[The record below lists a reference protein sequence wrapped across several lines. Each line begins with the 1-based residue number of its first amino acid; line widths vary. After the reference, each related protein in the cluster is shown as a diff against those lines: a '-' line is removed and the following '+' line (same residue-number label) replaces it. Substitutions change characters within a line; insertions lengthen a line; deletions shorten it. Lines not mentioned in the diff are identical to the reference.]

1 MKKIEAIIR
10 PLKLD
15 AVKDAVTALGVG
27 GMTITDVRGVGHQPE
42 HREQR
47 AGMEYIIDL
56 LPRTKLEVVVA
67 DPLAE
72 AVVGTICKV
81 AWTGFPGD
89 GKVFV
94 LPVTG
99 VVRIRTGEMGEG
111 AI

>member
-10 PLKLD
+10 PFKLD
-15 AVKDAVTALGVG
+15 AVKDALTALGVG
-27 GMTITDVRGVGHQPE
+27 GMTITEVRGVGHQPE

-47 AGMEYIIDL
+47 AGMEYTIDF
-56 LPRTKLEVVVA
+56 LPRTKLEVIVA
-67 DPLAE
+67 DTLAE
-72 AVVGTICKV
+72 PVVSTICKV

-94 LPVTG
+94 LPVMG
-99 VVRIRTGEMGEG
+99 VIQIRTGQVGES